1 LPRYPQ
7 HNTKEFFM
15 AECLRGNPYPTPKLG
30 PLLIDEAYIA
40 AIERLIEYAA
50 QASTDLT
57 QQHSKEVA
65 FDDSGVDALDM
76 IIAKIRDRRWPADS
90 NPFKWHANAIGSVLA
105 CIMLKRG
112 NSLTAFRSKDNFT
125 NFSVYVAATQVEYF
139 PFHKVQKCLT
149 SADAG
154 TLAAY
159 YGEFTG
165 DM

>member
-1 LPRYPQ
+1 
-7 HNTKEFFM
+7 M

-30 PLLIDEAYIA
+30 PLLIDEDYVA

-50 QASTDLT
+50 QASTDLG
-57 QQHSKEVA
+57 QQHNIELG
-65 FDDSGVDALDM
+65 FDESGIVVIDQ
-76 IIAKIRDRRWPADS
+76 IIISVRARNWPVES
-90 NPFKWHANAIGSVLA
+90 NPFRWHANAIGSVLA

-125 NFSVYVAATQVEYF
+125 NFSVYVAATKVEYF

-149 SADAG
+149 SVDAG
-154 TLAAY
+154 TVAAY
-159 YGEFTG
+159 YKEFTG

>member
-1 LPRYPQ
+1 
-7 HNTKEFFM
+7 M

-30 PLLIDEAYIA
+30 PLLIDEAYVS
-40 AIERLIEYAA
+40 AIERLVEYAA

-57 QQHSKEVA
+57 QQHTIEVG
-65 FDDSGVDALDM
+65 FDDHSVGALDT
-76 IIAKIRDRRWPADS
+76 IIAKIRPRQWPADS

-112 NSLTAFRSKDNFT
+112 NSITAFRSKDNFT
-125 NFSVYVAATQVEYF
+125 NFSVYVAATAVEYF
-139 PFHKVQKCLT
+139 PFHKVQKCLV

-159 YGEFTG
+159 YREFTG